1 MLITHRSHRTTTS
14 LGRTYEQASNG
25 DDDGGLTPAGDGLP
39 GQSQPVSEAITHAH
53 PQTGRVAQA
62 QGRIRSPP

>member
-1 MLITHRSHRTTTS
+1 MLITRRSHRTTTS
-14 LGRTYEQASNG
+14 LGRTQASNG
-25 DDDGGLTPAGDGLP
+25 DDDGGLTPAVDGLS